1 MPADHEQRI
10 AKLETTLREL
20 QGFAERNSKRAEAAW
35 RAADKELKESGHP
48 YPYVT
53 TGTPEETQ
61 LAASSR
67 WHEANRV
74 LSVVRDRV
82 KEALAP

>member
-1 MPADHEQRI
+1 MKGEARI
-10 AKLETTLREL
+10 SKLETALREL

-35 RAADKELKESGHP
+35 RAADKELKESGQP

-53 TGTPEETQ
+53 SSQPEENV

-74 LSVVRDRV
+74 LAVVRDRV
-82 KEALAP
+82 KEALVP